1 MDALTLLL
9 TLIGFGS
16 DATTS
21 DTDDSGSGDPGR
33 GGVPIG
39 G

>member
-9 TLIGFGS
+9 LLLGLGS

-21 DTDDSGSGDPGR
+21 DAGDPDR
-33 GGVPIG
+33 GQKPIG